1 MNPKSLFYFSALL
14 AVASLLGNSILCD
27 DTLIFE
33 PNTVKT
39 WDPGF
44 LFRESV
50 IVLSAKDKTQ
60 NMTLHDSWRSLMVYM
75 MDDAQYQSYLE
86 SKSFDSFK
94 PLGSNLEGLSSYTY
108 SDVWFR
114 VPHESNWHVVIIN
127 TKPASQPDL
136 EKTYMINLG
145 VEYKAGFLRYPGI
158 LGMLIAGILYYRKRS
173 EAAKRQSVT
182 GEDLVDT
189 TR

>member
-1 MNPKSLFYFSALL
+1 MTPKSLYYFSALL
-14 AVASLLGNSILCD
+14 AVTSLLGNSLLYD

-39 WDPGF
+39 WDTGF

-50 IVLSAKDKTQ
+50 IVLSAKDETQ
-60 NMTLHDSWRSLMVYM
+60 NVTLHDSWRSLMVYM
-75 MDDAQYQSYLE
+75 MDDSQYQSYLE
-86 SKSFDSFK
+86 TNSFDSFM
-94 PLGSNLEGLSSYTY
+94 PQGSNLEGLSSYTY

-127 TKPASQPDL
+127 TKPASQPDI

-145 VEYKAGFLRYPGI
+145 IEYKAGVLRYPSI
-158 LGMLIAGILYYRKRS
+158 LSLISAGILYYKERK
-173 EAAKRQSVT
+173 AI
-182 GEDLVDT
+182 
-189 TR
+189 